1 MTKFQLIPSLRGIY
15 TLKRGKIKCFSFSF
29 LAWGLRVTNDS
40 DIFLKIETPLWVWI
54 WISDISLCFFYP
66 PPYYGHC
73 TEICPFFNCDASS
86 YSPVLLLVRSVGGWV
101 PEDIGNKTI
110 SAKVRIEVEAKL
122 DNTSP
127 IAGLPLTQLSVAWLA
142 LLCFSSSLP
151 DQTELWTLQSW
162 VGHPHLNQAGIIS
175 IKF

>member
-1 MTKFQLIPSLRGIY
+1 M
-15 TLKRGKIKCFSFSF
+15 
-29 LAWGLRVTNDS
+29 
-40 DIFLKIETPLWVWI
+40 
-54 WISDISLCFFYP
+54 
-66 PPYYGHC
+66 
-73 TEICPFFNCDASS
+73 
-86 YSPVLLLVRSVGGWV
+86 

-151 DQTELWTLQSW
+151 DQTEL
-162 VGHPHLNQAGIIS
+162 
-175 IKF
+175 

>member
-1 MTKFQLIPSLRGIY
+1 MFYLVPASKANKPPAGARISKGPQGPEILVLEKLRPTLNFNFRHFFPS
-15 TLKRGKIKCFSFSF
+15 
-29 LAWGLRVTNDS
+29 
-40 DIFLKIETPLWVWI
+40 
-54 WISDISLCFFYP
+54 

-151 DQTELWTLQSW
+151 DQTEL
-162 VGHPHLNQAGIIS
+162 
-175 IKF
+175 